1 MIFFKKHLVIIFTLL
16 FFILLGCKLQEP
28 NQNHG
33 IIFLENRANKLIVNK
48 SNQNDVIRIIGFP
61 QIKAD
66 DDDNKWIYLE
76 RILTK
81 GKYHELGK
89 HKLKKN
95 NVLLL
100 SFDKYGILNSKKFY
114 TKDNINE
121 IQFSKKSTVNDI
133 SRKSMIQSFLQS
145 MKQKMYINKDGNDF

>member
-66 DDDNKWIYLE
+66 DEDNKWI
-76 RILTK
+76 
-81 GKYHELGK
+81 
-89 HKLKKN
+89 
-95 NVLLL
+95 
-100 SFDKYGILNSKKFY
+100 
-114 TKDNINE
+114 
-121 IQFSKKSTVNDI
+121 
-133 SRKSMIQSFLQS
+133 
-145 MKQKMYINKDGNDF
+145 